1 LPMGKEFK
9 IFIRCLTLSFCFGT
23 TALNA
28 QILNDTASLNLIKR
42 GVDSIYNMQF
52 KYSEEVYAK
61 ISKQYPEHPLVLLFK
76 GTMSYWENYPL
87 LPSSPASAAFEEGMH
102 KCIGL
107 SEKFKNPSNEAEYLL
122 ANLCA
127 RGLLIQ
133 YYANNG
139 LDNEVLPLAT
149 TTYRFIKRSFDF
161 TSVYSDFFCF
171 SGLYNYYREVYPEAH
186 PAYKPITFLF
196 RKGNRLKGLEE
207 LQTAAKGSILLK
219 AESFSDLSYL
229 YITYENNYQ
238 MATYFSNYLH
248 ELYPYNPE
256 YLAEYIKNLL
266 LIRRYDEAEKLIKPS
281 GSHEKNS
288 FFQSQLSIFTGIIVE
303 KKYHDNILA
312 EQYYHNGIRD
322 ISPFGAYG
330 NEFSAY
336 AYFGLSRIS
345 EKSGDKESRKIY
357 RKQALRMADSKKI
370 TFD

>member
-1 LPMGKEFK
+1 MGKEFK
-9 IFIRCLTLSFCFGT
+9 IFIGCLTMSFCFST
-23 TALNA
+23 AALNA

-52 KYSEEVYAK
+52 KYPEEVYSR
-61 ISKQYPEHPLVLLFK
+61 ISKQYPEHPLVLLFR
-76 GTMSYWENYPL
+76 GTLTYWENYPL
-87 LPSSPASAAFEEGMH
+87 LPSSPASAPFEEEMH

-107 SEKFKNPSNEAEYLL
+107 SEKINIPSIEAEYLL

-139 LDNEVLPLAT
+139 LDNEVFPLAT

-161 TSVYSDFFCF
+161 TSIYSDFYCF

-196 RKGNRLKGLEE
+196 RKGNRVKGLEE
-207 LQTAAKGSILLK
+207 LQTATKGSILLK

-229 YITYENNYQ
+229 YINYENNYQ

-248 ELYPYNPE
+248 ELYPFNPE

-266 LIRRYDEAEKLIKPS
+266 LIKKYDEAENLIMSS
-281 GSHEKNS
+281 GSIEKNQY
-288 FFQSQLSIFTGIIVE
+288 FQSQLSIFKGIIQE
-303 KKYHDNILA
+303 KKFHDNILA
-312 EQYYHNGIRD
+312 QQYYNKGIRD
-322 ISPFGAYG
+322 ITAFGVYG
-330 NEFSAY
+330 DEFTAY

-345 EKSGDKESRKIY
+345 EKSGDKERRKIY
-357 RKQALRMADSKKI
+357 RKQALRLADSKKI

>member
-1 LPMGKEFK
+1 MGNEFK
-9 IFIRCLTLSFCFGT
+9 IFIRCLAMSFYFSIS
-23 TALNA
+23 ALNA

-52 KYSEEVYAK
+52 KYSEEVYGK

-76 GTMSYWENYPL
+76 GTMMYWENYPL
-87 LPSSPASAAFEEGMH
+87 LPSSPASAQFEEEMLR
-102 KCIGL
+102 CIGL
-107 SEKFKNPSNEAEYLL
+107 SEKINNTSIEAEYLL

-149 TTYRFIKRSFDF
+149 TTYRFLKRSFDL
-161 TSVYSDFFCF
+161 TSIYSDFFCF
-171 SGLYNYYREVYPEAH
+171 SGLYNYYREVYPDAH

-196 RKGNRLKGLEE
+196 RKGNRTKGLEE
-207 LQTAAKGSILLK
+207 LQIAAKESILLK
-219 AESFSDLSYL
+219 AESFSDISYL

-248 ELYPYNPE
+248 DLYTYNPE

-266 LIRRYDEAEKLIKPS
+266 LIKNYDEAEKLIIS
-281 GSHEKNS
+281 SVSHEKNPYY
-288 FFQSQLSIFTGIIVE
+288 QSQLSIFTGIIQE
-303 KKYHDNILA
+303 KKYRDNKLA
-312 EQYYHNGIRD
+312 QKYYDKGIRD
-322 ISPFGAYG
+322 ISSFGAYG
-330 NEFSAY
+330 NEYSAY

-357 RKQALRMADSKKI
+357 HKQALRLADSKKI

>member
-1 LPMGKEFK
+1 MGKELK
-9 IFIRCLTLSFCFGT
+9 IFIKCLALSFFFS
-23 TALNA
+23 AAILNA
-28 QILNDTASLNLIKR
+28 QIFKDTTSLNLIKR

-52 KYSEEVYAK
+52 KYSEEVYSK
-61 ISKQYPEHPLVLLFK
+61 ISKLYPDHPMVLLYK
-76 GTMSYWENYPL
+76 GTMTYWENYPL
-87 LPSSPASAAFEEGMH
+87 MPSSPACAPFEEVMH

-107 SEKFKNPSNEAEYLL
+107 SEKINNSSNEAEYLL

-139 LDNEVLPLAT
+139 LDNDVFPLAT
-149 TTYRFIKRSFDF
+149 TTYRFVKRSFDF
-161 TSVYSDFFCF
+161 TSIYSDFFCF
-171 SGLYNYYREVYPEAH
+171 TGLYNYYREVYPEAH

-196 RKGNRLKGLEE
+196 RKGNRTKGLEE
-207 LQTAAKGSILLK
+207 LQKAAKGSILLK

-229 YITYENNYQ
+229 YINYENNYQ

-248 ELYPYNPE
+248 DLYPFNPE

-266 LIRRYDEAEKLIKPS
+266 LIKKYDEAEKLIISS
-281 GSHEKNS
+281 GPHERNPYY
-288 FFQSQLSIFTGIIVE
+288 QSQLSIFTGIIQE
-303 KKYHDNILA
+303 KRYRDNKLA
-312 EQYYHNGIRD
+312 QQYYNKGIRD
-322 ISPFGAYG
+322 IALFGAYG

-345 EKSGDKESRKIY
+345 EKSGDKENRKIFH
-357 RKQALRMADSKKI
+357 KQAMRLADSKKI

>member
-1 LPMGKEFK
+1 MGKEFK
-9 IFIRCLTLSFCFGT
+9 IFIRCLTLSFCFST
-23 TALNA
+23 SAINA
-28 QILNDTASLNLIKR
+28 QILNDTVSLSLIKR

-61 ISKQYPEHPLVLLFK
+61 ISKQYPDHPLVLLFK
-76 GTMSYWENYPL
+76 GTMMYWENYPL
-87 LPSSPASAAFEEGMH
+87 QPSSPASATFEEEMR

-107 SEKFKNPSNEAEYLL
+107 SEKINIPSNEAEYLL

-133 YYANNG
+133 YFANNG
-139 LDNEVLPLAT
+139 LDNEVFPVAT

-161 TSVYSDFFCF
+161 TSIYSDFYCF

-207 LQTAAKGSILLK
+207 LQIASKGSILLK
-219 AESFSDLSYL
+219 AESISDLSYL

-238 MATYFSNYLH
+238 IATYFSSYLH
-248 ELYPYNPE
+248 ELYPFNPE

-266 LIRRYDEAEKLIKPS
+266 LIKKYDEAEKLIMS
-281 GSHEKNS
+281 YGSYEKNPY
-288 FFQSQLSIFTGIIVE
+288 FQSQLSVFTGIIQE
-303 KKYHDNILA
+303 KKYRDNILA
-312 EQYYHNGIRD
+312 QQYYNKGIKD
-322 ISPFGAYG
+322 ITYFGAYG

-345 EKSGDKESRKIY
+345 EKAGEKERRKIY
-357 RKQALRMADSKKI
+357 HKQALKLADSKKI